1 LSNNQIVKTELKGDF
16 CIMEDQYHF
25 DVIAKAIGFIK
36 KEHFKQPSLEEV
48 ASHVHLSKF
57 HFQRVFKKWVGISP
71 KDFLQFITLEKAK
84 ESLRN
89 GQSTIDTSYDLG
101 LSGNS
106 RLHDLFVKIA
116 ACTPGEFK
124 KRGKNLNIH
133 FQEIET
139 PFGLATIAETQ
150 RGICSFSFDE
160 LNLERLKTEY
170 LEANFTEGLLKNGQ
184 LLQAYFKT
192 WKVPMASINLDLV
205 GTPFQIQVW
214 NALLQIPSSNLL
226 AYQNVA
232 EMIDNPKAFR
242 AVGTAIGKNPI
253 AYLIPC
259 HRVIKS
265 DGEMGNYRWRPE
277 RKIAMNSYEAIKL

>member
-1 LSNNQIVKTELKGDF
+1 
-16 CIMEDQYHF
+16 MEDQYHF
-25 DVIAKAIGFIK
+25 NVIAQAILFIN
-36 KEHFKQPSLEEV
+36 KEHSKQPSLEEV
-48 ASHVHLSKF
+48 AAHVHLSKF

-71 KDFLQFITLEKAK
+71 KDYLQFITLEKAK
-84 ESLRN
+84 ECLRK
-89 GQSTIDTSYDLG
+89 GQSTLDTSYDLG

-124 KRGKNLNIH
+124 KRGKNLVINIA
-133 FQEIET
+133 EIDT
-139 PFGLATIAETQ
+139 PFGTAYIAETQ
-150 RGICSFSFDE
+150 KGICSISFDQ
-160 LNLERLKTEY
+160 LNVKRLKSEY
-170 LEANFTEGLLKNGQ
+170 TQAVFKEGLKKNGLSIQ
-184 LLQAYFKT
+184 TYFKD
-192 WKVPMASINLDLV
+192 WKIPSLPINLDLV
-205 GTPFQIQVW
+205 GTAFQIQVW

-226 AYQNVA
+226 TYQNIA
-232 EMIDNPKAFR
+232 KMIENPKAVR

-265 DGEMGNYRWRPE
+265 DGNMGNYRWDSE

>member
-1 LSNNQIVKTELKGDF
+1 
-16 CIMEDQYHF
+16 MEDQYHF
-25 DVIAKAIGFIK
+25 DVIAKAISFIK
-36 KEHFKQPSLEEV
+36 NHHLEQPSLEEV
-48 ASHVHLSKF
+48 AAHVHLSKF
-57 HFQRVFKKWVGISP
+57 HFQRLFKRWVGISP
-71 KDFLQFITLEKAK
+71 KEYLQFITLEKAK
-84 ESLRN
+84 ESLRK
-89 GQSTIDTSYDLG
+89 GQTTLETSYDLG

-124 KRGKNLNIH
+124 KRGKNLEIH

-139 PFGLATIAETQ
+139 PFGVATIAETE
-150 RGICSFSFDE
+150 RGICSFSFDT
-160 LNLERLKTEY
+160 LNIERLKKEY
-170 LEANFTEGLLKNGQ
+170 TQANFTNGLLKNGES
-184 LLQAYFKT
+184 LQAYFNT
-192 WKVPMASINLDLV
+192 WKVPIAPIGLDIM

-226 AYQNVA
+226 AYQNIA
-232 EMIDNPKAFR
+232 EMIDNSKAVR

-265 DGEMGNYRWRPE
+265 DGDLGNYRWSSE
-277 RKIAMNSYEAIKL
+277 RKIAMNSYEAIKLN

>member
-1 LSNNQIVKTELKGDF
+1 
-16 CIMEDQYHF
+16 MEDQYHF

-36 KEHFKQPSLEEV
+36 KEHFKQPSLEEI
-48 ASHVHLSKF
+48 AAHVYLSKF
-57 HFQRVFKKWVGISP
+57 HFQRVFKRWVGITP
-71 KDFLQFITLEKAK
+71 KDYLQFITLEKAK
-84 ESLRN
+84 ESLRK
-89 GQSTIDTSYDLG
+89 GQSTLDTSYDLG

-124 KRGKNLNIH
+124 KRGRNLNIY

-139 PFGLATIAETQ
+139 PFGVATIAETE
-150 RGICSFSFDE
+150 RGICSFSFDT

-170 LEANFTEGLLKNGQ
+170 TEANFTSRLLKNGQ

-192 WKVPMASINLDLV
+192 WKVPTTSISLDLV

-226 AYQNVA
+226 AYQNIA
-232 EMIDNPKAFR
+232 EMIHNPKAVR

-265 DGEMGNYRWRPE
+265 DGEMGNYRWQPE